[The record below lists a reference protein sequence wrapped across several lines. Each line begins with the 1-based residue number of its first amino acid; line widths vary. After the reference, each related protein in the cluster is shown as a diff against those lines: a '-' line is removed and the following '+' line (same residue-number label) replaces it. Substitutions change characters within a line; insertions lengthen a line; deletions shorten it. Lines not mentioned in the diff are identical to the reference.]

1 MDLSLI
7 KAAVS
12 DKYFFSPFLL
22 KQVLN
27 ISVFQQWS
35 LLQSVWSV
43 THVFP
48 SRKEKR
54 EITLSTHEEAG
65 PVCCDRAER
74 KMHSCDDV
82 ETMEVTADCKIDR
95 KLAKTMTTLTAALEG
110 KRSLITNSSQ
120 DGSAAIS
127 VAVFH
132 KLGLKKIY
140 FSYKLDL

>member
-1 MDLSLI
+1 
-7 KAAVS
+7 
-12 DKYFFSPFLL
+12 
-22 KQVLN
+22 
-27 ISVFQQWS
+27 
-35 LLQSVWSV
+35 
-43 THVFP
+43 
-48 SRKEKR
+48 
-54 EITLSTHEEAG
+54 
-65 PVCCDRAER
+65 
-74 KMHSCDDV
+74 
-82 ETMEVTADCKIDR
+82 MEVTADCKIDR